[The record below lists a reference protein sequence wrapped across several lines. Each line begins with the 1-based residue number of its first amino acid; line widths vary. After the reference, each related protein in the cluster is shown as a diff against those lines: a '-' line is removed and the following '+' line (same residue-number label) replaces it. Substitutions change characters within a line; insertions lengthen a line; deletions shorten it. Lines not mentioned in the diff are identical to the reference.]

1 MSEVGVD
8 IVARVRDETG
18 PGLDAAVRKVEK
30 ASEEAERSGA
40 KAGRESAGRFASN
53 FAGAL
58 VTGFAAAGLDRLL
71 EESIDALKA
80 GESLGMAFVKGFT
93 EQLRNIPVAGALGEL
108 IPRAIDRLSGGDGL
122 WFEERQQALD
132 VERRRRL
139 KSSDDEQ
146 RIRERLGED
155 QLTPEQLRRRRFGEQ
170 IRPML
175 QDVEDPAER
184 SRLRERLLQE
194 FQEREARDRKKKQEE
209 ERAEQEKDARKK
221 REQELERRERERERE
236 QERRSREDERLARER
251 EREQEK
257 LLRQAEK
264 RERDLE
270 RGREVA
276 ARRQEALDDAEQN
289 IPGLVE
295 SRGLTGRAA
304 AFRAARDPQVQQV
317 ILLTDVNAQLKE
329 LLRVGQDQLK
339 QLEQAQLEVVG
350 N

>member
-8 IVARVRDETG
+8 VVARARDETG
-18 PGLDAAVRKVEK
+18 PGLDSAARRLQGFGNEAGASGEK
-30 ASEEAERSGA
+30 SG
-40 KAGRESAGRFASN
+40 GRFAAN

-71 EESIDALKA
+71 EETINAQRA
-80 GESLGMAFVKGFT
+80 GESVGRAFVSGLV

-108 IPRAIDRLSGGDGL
+108 IPRTVDRLSGGDGL
-122 WFEERQQALD
+122 TFEERQQTLD
-132 VERRRRL
+132 AERRRRQ
-139 KSSDDEQ
+139 KSSDDEE

-175 QDVEDPAER
+175 QDVEDPTER
-184 SRLRERLLQE
+184 RKLRERLLEE
-194 FQEREARDRKKKQEE
+194 FQQREARDKKKQQEE
-209 ERAEQEKDARKK
+209 ERAEQEKEARKK
-221 REQELERRERERERE
+221 REQEQEKLERERERERE
-236 QERRSREDERLARER
+236 RRSREEERLARER
-251 EREQEK
+251 EREEERLQ
-257 LLRQAEK
+257 RQAEQ

-276 ARRQEALDDAEQN
+276 ARRQQALDDAENN
-289 IPGLVE
+289 IPSLVE
-295 SRGLTGRAA
+295 SRGLSGRAA

-317 ILLTDVNAQLKE
+317 ILLTDVNTQLKE
-329 LLRVGQDQLK
+329 LIRVNQQQLK
-339 QLEQAQLEVVG
+339 QAEQAQLEVVG